1 MKNLIITALLCI
13 TAHTAAQF
21 NQDTDTYV
29 AGWID
34 PTFTDAGAQLGATW
48 IDEQNWGYLEVSA
61 STYRELEPA
70 YTDVVFGAGLAFQFK
85 DFTVHTGVRAGV
97 EFRAGGAYNIFGGQ
111 TRFLYA
117 VSDRVNL
124 GLNFWLDW
132 RHSQNQQF
140 WGNGDMFKE
149 NAAFMIA
156 IKLGPINQK

>member
-1 MKNLIITALLCI
+1 MKNLIITTIALLI
-13 TAHTAAQF
+13 TIISYSQF
-21 NQDTDTYV
+21 NQDNDTFV
-29 AGWID
+29 SGWVD
-34 PTFTDAGAQLGATW
+34 PTFTDKGAQFGATW

-61 STYRELEPA
+61 STYRELEPS

-85 DFTVHTGVRAGV
+85 DFTAHLGGRAGV

-117 VSDRVNL
+117 VTDRIHLGINL
-124 GLNFWLDW
+124 WLDW
-132 RHSQNQQF
+132 RHSQNEQF

-156 IKLGPINQK
+156 IRLGE